1 MELPQQ
7 QSFSTYNSSLG
18 KRATS
23 CLLPLIFDAKKVD
36 KNKVKEYFLEN
47 CSTIPTEFRLYVY
60 KIFLGNYFS

>member
-7 QSFSTYNSSLG
+7 QSFSAFNSSLG
-18 KRATS
+18 KRTS
-23 CLLPLIFDAKKVD
+23 LLPLIFDAKKVD

-60 KIFLGNYFS
+60 KIFLGNYLS